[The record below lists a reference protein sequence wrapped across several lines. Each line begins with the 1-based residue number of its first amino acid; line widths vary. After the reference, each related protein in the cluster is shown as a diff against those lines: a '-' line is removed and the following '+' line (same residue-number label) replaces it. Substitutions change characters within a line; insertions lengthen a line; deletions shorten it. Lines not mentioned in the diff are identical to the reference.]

1 MLSMHSFDDRLSSLT
16 ALWDDGI
23 EKDHLYKSRGGFFVE
38 KKDTLSCVPVVR

>member
-1 MLSMHSFDDRLSSLT
+1 MLSIHSFDDCPSSLT

-23 EKDHLYKSRGGFFVE
+23 EKDHLYKSRGGFLVE